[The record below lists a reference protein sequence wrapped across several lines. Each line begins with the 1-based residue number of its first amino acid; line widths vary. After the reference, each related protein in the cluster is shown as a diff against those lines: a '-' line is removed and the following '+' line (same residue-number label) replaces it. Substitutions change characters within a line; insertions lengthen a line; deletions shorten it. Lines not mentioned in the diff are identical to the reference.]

1 MLQLRCIVLKLQFE
15 SVWPVPP
22 VQAMPMTGCQID
34 TLLNQKRWK
43 IYISVEKILT
53 REEKIETTSSLT
65 EKEIL
70 STEKLN

>member
-1 MLQLRCIVLKLQFE
+1 
-15 SVWPVPP
+15 
-22 VQAMPMTGCQID
+22 MPMTGCQID

-53 REEKIETTSSLT
+53 REEKKETISSLT